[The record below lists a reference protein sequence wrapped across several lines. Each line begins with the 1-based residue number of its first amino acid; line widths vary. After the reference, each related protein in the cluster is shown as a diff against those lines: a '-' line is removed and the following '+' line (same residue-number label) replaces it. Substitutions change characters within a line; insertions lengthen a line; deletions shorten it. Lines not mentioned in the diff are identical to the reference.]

1 MAYLTYIIDNY
12 ARLPGVIAF
21 LHPHRDGLLSS
32 WHTDTPLHSNVDALR
47 MLNLTYIMD
56 KGYANLRCKHSP
68 GCLEQHLDNAHVTLD
83 VYRDVFI
90 GTSTQVKNEGSIPK
104 KVGAACCAQ
113 FAVSKE
119 TVKKRPVKDYEE
131 FRNWLL
137 KTELDDGKSGR
148 VFEFLWH
155 IIFGMNAV
163 Q

>member
-12 ARLPGVIAF
+12 ARLPAVIAF
-21 LHPHRDGLLSS
+21 IHPHRDGLLSS

-47 MLNLTYIMD
+47 TLNLTHVMN

-68 GCLEQHLDNAHVTLD
+68 GCLEAHLKNAHVTPE
-83 VYRDVFI
+83 VYRDVFT
-90 GTSTQVKNEGSIPK
+90 GTSTEVKNEASIPNK
-104 KVGAACCAQ
+104 IGAACCAQ
-113 FAVSKE
+113 FAVSKDA
-119 TVKKRPVKDYEE
+119 VRRRPLEDYKEL
-131 FRNWLL
+131 RNWLL
-137 KTELDDGKSGR
+137 KTEMTDAKSGR